1 MTRIPA
7 AAARIAGSFL
17 LLLASSGADASTR
30 PFPPR
35 KVVALDGTW
44 QVAEG
49 GLDRAPAAFDH
60 TVVVPGLIDMARPA
74 FPEVGRRSPRR
85 RAFWYRRTFRLDG
98 PPTEVAWLKVNKA
111 RYGTRVWLNGRD
123 VGEHLPCFTPGYF
136 EVKPFLKTGGA
147 ENELIIRLGADR
159 ESIPADVPSG
169 WDFEK
174 YLYIPGIYDSVELIL
189 TGTPSIRN
197 VQVVPDVASQTVRAV
212 VELESGPRAV
222 EARLTAAVHE
232 AASGQ
237 AVGQG
242 DAAALPL
249 AAGTIGT
256 TEVALSL
263 PGARLWSPEDPF
275 LYELALSTGAS
286 GDAVGVRFGLRSF
299 RFDPIGRRALLNGRP
314 YYLRGTNV
322 CIFRFFEDEQRGD
335 RPWRVEWVRR
345 LHRRFR
351 SMNWNAIRYCIGFP
365 PESWYD
371 IADEEGFLIQDE
383 FPIWLLNPARAADAA
398 PEFPKADRIITQY
411 IEWMRERWNHP
422 CVVIWDG
429 QNESLTE
436 ETGKAIR
443 AVRHLDLSHRPW
455 ENGWSE
461 PQSPT
466 DCVESHPYFFARD
479 WSGQGRFHLS
489 ELAGMSGVPRLN
501 DRQQR
506 IPVPVIVNEYAWLWL
521 TRDGHPTSL
530 TGKVYEHLLGPHAT
544 AEQRQWLYARYLA
557 AETEFWRC
565 HRQCAGVLEFC
576 GLGYSRPGD
585 QPRPEGG
592 ATSDRWI
599 DLESLTWEP
608 NFERSVRDAFSPVGL
623 MLDFWSD
630 ELPAGA
636 ERTVPVV
643 VINDREREW
652 RGEVRLQVL
661 QGEKCLSTRT
671 ASGRVPGLGRA
682 VLTLPQSIP
691 AAPGEYTLAAELT
704 GDSQEPVRSVRDFK
718 ILRSKNPRP

>member
-1 MTRIPA
+1 MTRIPS
-7 AAARIAGSFL
+7 IAVRVIGSFFL
-17 LLLASSGADASTR
+17 ILASTGVDASTR
-30 PFPPR
+30 PSPPR
-35 KVVALDGTW
+35 RVIPLDGHW

-49 GLDRAPAAFDH
+49 GMDRAPEAFDH
-60 TVVVPGLIDMARPA
+60 AIVVPGLIDMARPE
-74 FPEVGRRSPRR
+74 FREVGRKSPRR
-85 RAFWYRRTFRLDG
+85 RAFWYRRTFRVEG
-98 PPTEVAWLKVNKA
+98 PPTDVAWLKVNKA
-111 RYGTRVWLNGRD
+111 CYGTRAWLNGQD
-123 VGEHLPCFTPGYF
+123 VGEHLPCFTPAYF
-136 EVKPFLKTGGA
+136 DVKACVKSGGD
-147 ENELIIRLGADR
+147 ENELIIRVGADR

-189 TGTPSIRN
+189 TGTPFIRN

-212 VELESGPRAV
+212 VELDPGPQTV

-232 AASGQ
+232 AASGK
-237 AVGQG
+237 AVGHH
-242 DAAALPL
+242 DTASLPL

-256 TEVALSL
+256 TEVVLSL
-263 PGARLWSPEDPF
+263 PEAHLWSPEDPF
-275 LYELALSTGAS
+275 LYELSLSTGDE
-286 GDAVGVRFGLRSF
+286 GDAVRVRLGLRSF
-299 RFDPIGRRALLNGRP
+299 RFDSSSRRAVLNGRP

-322 CIFRFFEDEQRGD
+322 CIFRFLEDEQRGD
-335 RPWRVEWVRR
+335 LPWRGDWVRR
-345 LHRRFR
+345 LHRQFK
-351 SMNWNAIRYCIGFP
+351 SMHWNAIRYCIGFP

-383 FPIWLLNPARAADAA
+383 FPIWLLNPGRPGDAP
-398 PEFPKADRIITQY
+398 PEFPTADRIIPQY

-422 CVVIWDG
+422 CVAIWDG

-443 AVRHLDLSHRPW
+443 AVRRLDLSPRPW

-466 DCVESHPYFFARD
+466 DCVESHPYFFSRD

-489 ELAGMSGVPRLN
+489 ELAGMSGVPGLN

-506 IPVPVIVNEYAWLWL
+506 VPVPIIVNEYAWLWL
-521 TRDGHPTSL
+521 TRDGYPTCL
-530 TGKVYEHLLGPHAT
+530 TGKVYENLLGTQST
-544 AEQRQWLYARYLA
+544 AEQRQRLYARYLA

-585 QPRPEGG
+585 RPRPEGG

-608 NFERSVRDAFSPVGL
+608 NFERYVRDAFSPVGL
-623 MLDFWSD
+623 MLDFWAD

-636 ERTVPVV
+636 ERTFPVV
-643 VINDREREW
+643 VINDLEREW
-652 RGEVRLQVL
+652 QGEVRLRVL
-661 QGEKCLSTRT
+661 QGEECLSTRIV
-671 ASGRVPGLGRA
+671 SGRVPGYGRA
-682 VLTLPQSIP
+682 ILTISQSIP
-691 AAPGEYTLAAELT
+691 AAPGDYTLAAELT
-704 GDSQEPVRSVRDFK
+704 GDSHQPVRSVRDF
-718 ILRSKNPRP
+718 RVRRR